1 MINHTQTGINR
12 VKSYQNRYKMTN
24 KQTAVEWLMSRFESG
39 DMYNV
44 EDAQFI
50 KHQALKMEKEQ
61 LIDAY
66 TEGYDIRD
74 NMGSLLTN
82 PTGEQYYN
90 EIYGK

>member
-1 MINHTQTGINR
+1 MD
-12 VKSYQNRYKMTN
+12 K
-24 KQTAVEWLMSRFESG
+24 KQTAVDWL
-39 DMYNV
+39 V
-44 EDAQFI
+44 EQVFG
-50 KHQALKMEKEQ
+50 KHTYVWKDVINHAKQMEKEQ

-90 EIYGK
+90 TTYNSKK